1 MRYVK
6 NIAKAAI
13 SISLLLYLIIKADP
27 QKVIDVLL
35 GINSLAG
42 FSYLGLGMLF
52 TVLAVGLMSLRW
64 QVLLKFYGSQIEF
77 NRLMGFYLIGM
88 FFNNFLPT
96 SIGGDVMR
104 IYKVNQETNDRTV
117 SFASVIIERML
128 GIAAT
133 LLLAIVALFLVSQ
146 RFHSRRL
153 LITSVVLFVAIIAFF
168 ALIIHNR
175 PFKIILHL
183 FDKFTFFNIGEKFNK
198 LFEAIHHFSARR
210 RVLGYA
216 FLFSISSQISI
227 VLMNYFVAR
236 ALGLNIDLSYL
247 LMVVP
252 VTFVLTM
259 LPSINGVGIRDLG
272 YVSLLNRIGVPD
284 AAALSLSFM
293 NLVLPMILSI
303 WGAVL
308 FIVQKKKDVGGADA
322 IETTH

>member
-42 FSYLGLGMLF
+42 FSYLGLGLLF

-104 IYKVNQETNDRTV
+104 IYKVNQDTNDRTV

-133 LLLAIVALFLVSQ
+133 LLLAIVALFLLSQ

-183 FDKFTFFNIGEKFNK
+183 FDKFAFFNIGEKFNK
-198 LFEAIHHFSARR
+198 
-210 RVLGYA
+210 
-216 FLFSISSQISI
+216 
-227 VLMNYFVAR
+227 
-236 ALGLNIDLSYL
+236 
-247 LMVVP
+247 
-252 VTFVLTM
+252 
-259 LPSINGVGIRDLG
+259 
-272 YVSLLNRIGVPD
+272 
-284 AAALSLSFM
+284 
-293 NLVLPMILSI
+293 
-303 WGAVL
+303 
-308 FIVQKKKDVGGADA
+308 
-322 IETTH
+322 